1 MANPNLK
8 TDPDPN
14 GSRLR
19 LASELQ
25 DRLRK
30 AEAVLRSL
38 YEAKMEADH
47 QAKVLKRA
55 DAMKAIT
62 GSSGIERAIAATTRM
77 IERLKREVGEVRQA
91 MSSIEPVRLDM
102 GSASLLG

>member
-1 MANPNLK
+1 A
-8 TDPDPN
+8 
-14 GSRLR
+14 R
-19 LASELQ
+19 
-25 DRLRK
+25 
-30 AEAVLRSL
+30 
-38 YEAKMEADH
+38 
-47 QAKVLKRA
+47 VLKRA

>member
-1 MANPNLK
+1 MANPDLQ
-8 TDPDPN
+8 TDPALD

-38 YEAKMEADH
+38 YEAKKEADY
-47 QAKVLKRA
+47 QATVLKRA
-55 DAMKAIT
+55 DVMKAIT
-62 GSSGIERAIAATTRM
+62 GSSGIERAIVATTRM
-77 IERLKREVGEVRQA
+77 IERLKREVGEIRQA
-91 MSSIEPVRLDM
+91 VSSMDPVRLDM
-102 GSASLLG
+102 GTASLLG